1 MTGWIAQRSAWPSI
15 ARAAK
20 PFYRSRRMAM
30 ADTDKF
36 FGSYLPRKIKENPEM
51 VESVAAV
58 IQFDIDGAGCWT
70 VDLKTGLGEVR
81 EGPTEDNDCV
91 VSCEKED
98 WEQLLD
104 DPGSVAMGLLFKGK
118 LKVSNFALAKRL
130 TTILK

>member
-1 MTGWIAQRSAWPSI
+1 
-15 ARAAK
+15 
-20 PFYRSRRMAM
+20 M
-30 ADTDKF
+30 ADTEKF
-36 FGSYLPRKIKENPEM
+36 FGSYLPKKIKENPEM

-58 IQFDIDGAGCWT
+58 IQFDIGGAGCWT
-70 VDLKTGLGEVR
+70 VDLKTGVGQVR

-91 VSCEKED
+91 VTCEKED
-98 WEQLLD
+98 WELLLD